1 MDTYVLGSGVILLP
15 LLVLNVYL
23 FYRLDRYMRKGE

>member
-1 MDTYVLGSGVILLP
+1 MDICVVILLP

-23 FYRLDRYMRKGE
+23 FYHLDRYIREGR